1 MGKFFHIG
9 YPLLYFIYNALEMCF
24 PKFTGMYSVHSAAP
38 LLKSNFEELWACEG
52 EYFESLAG
60 NRFRSDSDVNQ
71 YLFREWGK
79 LKGRF
84 YPSNVTRH
92 VMYSEISDDNGR
104 VISFI
109 NGFVTASLTVGIGAM
124 GIMGSI
130 NDGIYGDYAIL
141 AAKATI
147 DFVIILVMASSMG
160 KGCAFSSITVLV
172 TQGSIT
178 ALAAAFGGMLTDAM
192 LTNISM
198 TGGILIFCIGIN
210 LVWENTIKVANL
222 LPALVVTCIIAL
234 I

>member
-1 MGKFFHIG
+1 MIRGLGTLINAAAIIASGVLGVTFRKFIKESYQETMLKATGFAVMFMGAAGSLSKLIVIEEG
-9 YPLLYFIYNALEMCF
+9 GKSLGT
-24 PKFTGMYSVHSAAP
+24 TGTLRH
-38 LLKSNFEELWACEG
+38 KS
-52 EYFESLAG
+52 G
-60 NRFRSDSDVNQ
+60 NDSDNQ
-71 YLFREWGK
+71 
-79 LKGRF
+79 
-84 YPSNVTRH
+84 
-92 VMYSEISDDNGR
+92 
-104 VISFI
+104 FI

-192 LTNISM
+192 LTNIAM

-210 LVWENTIKVANL
+210 L
-222 LPALVVTCIIAL
+222 AL

>member
-1 MGKFFHIG
+1 MQPIVRENMGKFFHIG

-104 VISFI
+104 VIRLIEAKGKRFLSPAVKI
-109 NGFVTASLTVGIGAM
+109 VC
-124 GIMGSI
+124 I
-130 NDGIYGDYAIL
+130 NDTVSSPDDASVSKQL
-141 AAKATI
+141 I
-147 DFVIILVMASSMG
+147 DAFESAFSEASSYE
-160 KGCAFSSITVLV
+160 KSS
-172 TQGSIT
+172 
-178 ALAAAFGGMLTDAM
+178 
-192 LTNISM
+192 N
-198 TGGILIFCIGIN
+198 
-210 LVWENTIKVANL
+210 E
-222 LPALVVTCIIAL
+222 
-234 I
+234 